1 MNLPIIKPDNTLRD
15 AIKEMADM
23 NAGMVQVVFGNDDD
37 MPLAALILIRGD
49 DTGRYIEAIK
59 KVESELEDENN
70 EG

>member
-15 AIKEMADM
+15 AFKEMGEM
-23 NAGMVQVVFGNDDD
+23 NAGMVQIVFGNDDD
-37 MPLAALILIRGD
+37 MPLCALILIRGD

-59 KVESELEDENN
+59 QVESELEEESN